1 MKEKEEEKTEKINTG
16 IFIIVFRGNTS
27 RGKKKHP
34 LRSAYDS
41 TRWKELRYSDEIHW
55 IGFDI
60 MSNGNN
66 NTLVLFD
73 NIAAQDLLSK
83 AKV

>member
-41 TRWKELRYSDEIHW
+41 TRWKEFMTNKDTVKIL
-55 IGFDI
+55 
-60 MSNGNN
+60 
-66 NTLVLFD
+66 
-73 NIAAQDLLSK
+73 K
-83 AKV
+83 